1 MHLQR
6 NMNAK
11 MKTTEIYEK
20 KKIAVYVIISMQ
32 RCVWLA
38 RQLKEERL
46 HALWSLQ

>member
-1 MHLQR
+1 
-6 NMNAK
+6 MNAK
-11 MKTTEIYEK
+11 MKTTEIYEKK